1 MSEAP
6 GRLTIVGLGGSLRTA
21 SHSRAALEVA
31 LAGAEEAGAETKLLD
46 LRELALPMFDPEH
59 ESPAGPA
66 AELVETCYAADGMLW
81 SSPLYQ
87 GTVSGAFKNSLDW
100 LHILGSREP
109 PYLHDK
115 VVGLISAAGGMQ
127 GLQAINTMEFSAR
140 ARSVPGLFRT
150 SSRSHLLPGPSTA
163 TVVST
168 TTESRRSS
176 EPWAVRSCA

>member
-1 MSEAP
+1 MASECGDTAHVSEAP
-6 GRLTIVGLGGSLRTA
+6 GRLTIVGLGGSLRAA

-31 LAGAEEAGAETKLLD
+31 LAGAEEAGAETRLLD

-59 ESPAGPA
+59 ESPAGAA

-109 PYLHDK
+109 PYLHD
-115 VVGLISAAGGMQ
+115 
-127 GLQAINTMEFSAR
+127 
-140 ARSVPGLFRT
+140 RS
-150 SSRSHLLPGPSTA
+150 
-163 TVVST
+163 
-168 TTESRRSS
+168 
-176 EPWAVRSCA
+176 